1 MAQETISSP
10 VPSSLSSLLPDAFSH
25 ALVQIVNLL
34 QPSIVQV
41 RNGGRGAGTGVIW
54 STDGYIITNHHVVPG
69 DKATIQ
75 VHLSDG
81 RVLEARVVDRHPK
94 QDLAMLQISADDL
107 QAASAGDS
115 SKLRVGEWVFAIG
128 NPWGQRGVV
137 TAGIVSGFGSARH
150 NDDEQPTHY
159 IKSDV
164 HLAPGNSG
172 GPLLDAEGR
181 VVGINAMIFGGD
193 LAVAIPSN
201 VVSSW
206 LEAMPGRRVTL
217 SIELQPVELPDD
229 IRQKAG
235 LEAER
240 TSGLLVVA
248 SQAVESGG
256 LNGSQ
261 QAAATGVFIGDV
273 LLDAA
278 GKPLS
283 GAASLLDIIAQRGPQ
298 DTIQLRM
305 LRGGNLLTL
314 DVLVETLE
322 KKSSTHPLQGDGL
335 VGSTDLASEN
345 P

>member
-10 VPSSLSSLLPDAFSH
+10 EASSLSSLLPDVFSH
-25 ALVQIVNLL
+25 ALVEIVNRL

-41 RNGGRGAGTGVIW
+41 RNGGRGAGTGIIW
-54 STDGYIITNHHVVPG
+54 SADGYIITNHHVVPG

-81 RVLEARVVDRHPK
+81 RALEARVVDRHPK
-94 QDLAMLQISADDL
+94 QDLAMLQVTAGDL
-107 QAASAGDS
+107 QAAPAGDS

-150 NDDEQPTHY
+150 NDDDEQPTHY

-206 LEAMPGRRVTL
+206 LEVMPGRRVTL
-217 SIELQPVELPDD
+217 SIELQPVEVPADL
-229 IRQKAG
+229 RQKAG
-235 LEAER
+235 LEAGR

-248 SQAVESGG
+248 SQAVASGG

-261 QAAATGVFIGDV
+261 QLTARSVFIGDV
-273 LLDAA
+273 LLDVA
-278 GKPLS
+278 GNALS
-283 GAASLLDIIAQRGPQ
+283 DAASLLDIIARRGPQ
-298 DTIQLRM
+298 DTVQLRV
-305 LRGGNLLTL
+305 LRGGGLLTFE
-314 DVLVETLE
+314 VAVETLE
-322 KKSSTHPLQGDGL
+322 LK
-335 VGSTDLASEN
+335 
-345 P
+345 

>member
-10 VPSSLSSLLPDAFSH
+10 VLSSISSLLPDAFSH
-25 ALVQIVNLL
+25 ALVQVVNRL

-41 RNGGRGAGTGVIW
+41 RNGGRGAGTGIIW

-94 QDLAMLQISADDL
+94 QDLAMLQISAGDL

-172 GPLLDAEGR
+172 GPLLDAGGR

-217 SIELQPVELPDD
+217 SIELQPVEVPAAM
-229 IRQKAG
+229 RQKAG

-248 SQAVESGG
+248 SQAAASGG

-261 QAAATGVFIGDV
+261 QPAARDVFIGDV

-283 GAASLLDIIAQRGPQ
+283 AAASLLDIIARRGPR
-298 DTIQLRM
+298 DTVQLRV
-305 LRGGNLLTL
+305 LRGGSLLTL
-314 DVLVETLE
+314 DVPVETLE
-322 KKSSTHPLQGDGL
+322 LK
-335 VGSTDLASEN
+335 
-345 P
+345 

>member
-10 VPSSLSSLLPDAFSH
+10 VPSSISSLLPDAFSH
-25 ALVQIVNLL
+25 ALVQIINRL

-41 RNGGRGAGTGVIW
+41 RNGGRGAGTGIIW

-69 DKATIQ
+69 DKATIH

-81 RVLEARVVDRHPK
+81 RVLDAKVVDRHPK
-94 QDLAMLQISADDL
+94 QDLAMLQVTADNL

-115 SKLRVGEWVFAIG
+115 AKLRVGEWVFAIG

-137 TAGIVSGFGSARH
+137 TAGIVSGFGTARH
-150 NDDEQPTHY
+150 NDDDEEQPTHY

-217 SIELQPVELPDD
+217 AIELQPVELPADL
-229 IRQKAG
+229 RQKAG
-235 LEAER
+235 LEVER
-240 TSGLLVVA
+240 TSGVLVVA
-248 SQAVESGG
+248 LQATESGG

-261 QAAATGVFIGDV
+261 QPAATGVFIGDV

-283 GAASLLDIIAQRGPQ
+283 DAASLLEIIARHGPR
-298 DTIQLRM
+298 DTVQVRM

-314 DVLVETLE
+314 DVPVETLE
-322 KKSSTHPLQGDGL
+322 LK
-335 VGSTDLASEN
+335 
-345 P
+345 

>member
-10 VPSSLSSLLPDAFSH
+10 VPSSLSSLLPDVFSH
-25 ALVQIVNLL
+25 ALVQIVNRL

-41 RNGGRGAGTGVIW
+41 RNGGRGAGTGIIW

-69 DKATIQ
+69 DKATVH

-81 RVLEARVVDRHPK
+81 RILEARVVDRHPN

-206 LEAMPGRRVTL
+206 LETMPGRRITL

-229 IRQKAG
+229 IRQKAD
-235 LEAER
+235 LEAGR

-248 SQAVESGG
+248 SQAVESSG

-261 QAAATGVFIGDV
+261 QPAASGVFIGDV

-278 GKPLS
+278 GKLLS
-283 GAASLLDIIAQRGPQ
+283 GAASLLDIIARRGPQ
-298 DTIQLRM
+298 DTIQLRV

-322 KKSSTHPLQGDGL
+322 QK
-335 VGSTDLASEN
+335 
-345 P
+345 

>member
-1 MAQETISSP
+1 MAQETIFSP
-10 VPSSLSSLLPDAFSH
+10 STSSLLPDAFSH
-25 ALVQIVNLL
+25 ALMQVIKKVQA
-34 QPSIVQV
+34 SIVQI
-41 RNGGRGAGTGVIW
+41 RNEGRGIGTGIIW
-54 STDGYIITNHHVVPG
+54 SADGYVITNHHVVPT
-69 DKATIQ
+69 DKSTIQ
-75 VHLSDG
+75 VHLSDD
-81 RVLEARVVDRHPK
+81 RLLEAKVIDRHPK
-94 QDLAMLQISADDL
+94 QDLAMLRIAADNL
-107 QAASAGDS
+107 QAASVGDS

-235 LEAER
+235 LEAGR

>member
-10 VPSSLSSLLPDAFSH
+10 VSSSISSLLPDAFSH
-25 ALVQIVNLL
+25 ALVQIVNRL

-41 RNGGRGAGTGVIW
+41 RNGGRGAGTGIIW
-54 STDGYIITNHHVVPG
+54 SADGYIITNHHVVPG
-69 DKATIQ
+69 EKATIH

-94 QDLAMLQISADDL
+94 QDLAMLQVTAGDL

-137 TAGIVSGFGSARH
+137 TAGIVSGFGTARH
-150 NDDEQPTHY
+150 DDDEEQPTHY

-217 SIELQPVELPDD
+217 AIELQPVELPGDV
-229 IRQKAG
+229 RQKAG
-235 LEAER
+235 LEAGR

-248 SQAVESGG
+248 SQSIESSE
-256 LNGSQ
+256 LNGNQ
-261 QAAATGVFIGDV
+261 QPVVQGLLIGDV
-273 LLDAA
+273 LLEAA
-278 GKPLS
+278 GKALS
-283 GAASLLDIIAQRGPQ
+283 DAASLLDLIARRSPQ
-298 DTIQLRM
+298 DTVQVRV

-314 DVLVETLE
+314 DVPVETLE
-322 KKSSTHPLQGDGL
+322 LK
-335 VGSTDLASEN
+335 
-345 P
+345 

>member
-10 VPSSLSSLLPDAFSH
+10 VPSSISSLLPDAFSH
-25 ALVQIVNLL
+25 ALVQIVNRL

-41 RNGGRGAGTGVIW
+41 RNGGRGAGTGIIW

-69 DKATIQ
+69 DKATIH

-81 RVLEARVVDRHPK
+81 RVLDARVVDRHPK
-94 QDLAMLQISADDL
+94 QDLAMLQVTEDNL

-137 TAGIVSGFGSARH
+137 TAGIVSGFGTARH
-150 NDDEQPTHY
+150 NDDDEEQPTHY

-217 SIELQPVELPDD
+217 AIELQPVELPADL
-229 IRQKAG
+229 RQKAG

-248 SQAVESGG
+248 SQAAESGG

-261 QAAATGVFIGDV
+261 QPAATGVFIGDV

-283 GAASLLDIIAQRGPQ
+283 DAASLLEIIARHGPQ
-298 DTIQLRM
+298 DTVRVRM
-305 LRGGNLLTL
+305 LRGGNLLTF
-314 DVLVETLE
+314 DVAVETLE
-322 KKSSTHPLQGDGL
+322 LK
-335 VGSTDLASEN
+335 
-345 P
+345 

>member
-10 VPSSLSSLLPDAFSH
+10 VSSSISSLLPDAFSH
-25 ALVQIVNLL
+25 ALVQIVNRL

-41 RNGGRGAGTGVIW
+41 RNGGRGAGTGIIW
-54 STDGYIITNHHVVPG
+54 SADGYIITNHHVVPG
-69 DKATIQ
+69 EKATIH

-94 QDLAMLQISADDL
+94 QDLAMLQVTAGDL

-137 TAGIVSGFGSARH
+137 TAGIVSGFGTARH
-150 NDDEQPTHY
+150 DDDEEQPTHY

-217 SIELQPVELPDD
+217 ALELQPVELPAD
-229 IRQKAG
+229 IRQQAG
-235 LEAER
+235 LEAGR

-248 SQAVESGG
+248 SHAPESGG
-256 LNGSQ
+256 LNGNQ
-261 QAAATGVFIGDV
+261 QPVVQGLLIGDV
-273 LLDAA
+273 LLEAA
-278 GKPLS
+278 GKALS
-283 GAASLLDIIAQRGPQ
+283 DAASLLDLIARRSPQ
-298 DTIQLRM
+298 DTVQVRV

-314 DVLVETLE
+314 DVPVETLE
-322 KKSSTHPLQGDGL
+322 LK
-335 VGSTDLASEN
+335 
-345 P
+345 

>member
-10 VPSSLSSLLPDAFSH
+10 VPSSISSLLPDAFSH
-25 ALVQIVNLL
+25 ALVQIVNWL

-41 RNGGRGAGTGVIW
+41 RNGGRGAGTGIIW

-75 VHLSDG
+75 VHLTDG

-94 QDLAMLQISADDL
+94 QDLAMLQISAGDL

-229 IRQKAG
+229 IRQRAN
-235 LEAER
+235 LEAGR

-261 QAAATGVFIGDV
+261 QPAASGVFIGDV
-273 LLDAA
+273 LLDAP

-283 GAASLLDIIAQRGPQ
+283 GPASLLNFTPPRDPH
-298 DTIQLRM
+298 DPLQLRV

-314 DVLVETLE
+314 DVAIETLE
-322 KKSSTHPLQGDGL
+322 QK
-335 VGSTDLASEN
+335 
-345 P
+345 

>member
-1 MAQETISSP
+1 M
-10 VPSSLSSLLPDAFSH
+10 
-25 ALVQIVNLL
+25 
-34 QPSIVQV
+34 
-41 RNGGRGAGTGVIW
+41 RNGGRGAGTGIIW

-69 DKATIQ
+69 DKATIH

-81 RVLEARVVDRHPK
+81 RVLDARVVDRHPK
-94 QDLAMLQISADDL
+94 QDLAMLQVTADNL

-115 SKLRVGEWVFAIG
+115 AKLRVGEWVFAIG

-137 TAGIVSGFGSARH
+137 TAGIVSGFGTARH
-150 NDDEQPTHY
+150 NDDDEEQPTHY

-217 SIELQPVELPDD
+217 AIELQPVELPADL
-229 IRQKAG
+229 RQKAG
-235 LEAER
+235 LEVER
-240 TSGLLVVA
+240 TSGVLVVA
-248 SQAVESGG
+248 LQATESGG

-261 QAAATGVFIGDV
+261 QPAATGVFIGDV

-283 GAASLLDIIAQRGPQ
+283 DAASLLEIIARHGPR
-298 DTIQLRM
+298 DTVQVRM

-314 DVLVETLE
+314 DVPVETLE
-322 KKSSTHPLQGDGL
+322 LK
-335 VGSTDLASEN
+335 
-345 P
+345 

>member
-25 ALVQIVNLL
+25 ALVQIVNRL

-41 RNGGRGAGTGVIW
+41 RNGGRGAGTGIIW

-81 RVLEARVVDRHPK
+81 RVLEARIVDRHPK

-150 NDDEQPTHY
+150 YEQPTHY

-206 LEAMPGRRVTL
+206 LEAMPGRRVAL
-217 SIELQPVELPDD
+217 SIELQPVEVPDD
-229 IRQKAG
+229 IRQRAG
-235 LEAER
+235 LEAGR

-248 SQAVESGG
+248 SQAVESSG

-261 QAAATGVFIGDV
+261 QPAATGVFIGDV

-283 GAASLLDIIAQRGPQ
+283 GAASLLDIIARRGPQ
-298 DTIQLRM
+298 DTIQLRV

-314 DVLVETLE
+314 DVAIETLE
-322 KKSSTHPLQGDGL
+322 KK
-335 VGSTDLASEN
+335 
-345 P
+345 

>member
-25 ALVQIVNLL
+25 ALVQIVNRL

-41 RNGGRGAGTGVIW
+41 RNGGRGAGTGIIW
-54 STDGYIITNHHVVPG
+54 SMDGYIITNHHVVPG

-94 QDLAMLQISADDL
+94 QDLAMLQISAGDL

-150 NDDEQPTHY
+150 NDDEEEQLTHY

-229 IRQKAG
+229 IRQRAG
-235 LEAER
+235 LEAGR

-261 QAAATGVFIGDV
+261 QPAASGVFIGDV

-283 GAASLLDIIAQRGPQ
+283 GAASLLDIIARRGPQ
-298 DTIQLRM
+298 DTIQLRV
-305 LRGGNLLTL
+305 LRGGSLLTL
-314 DVLVETLE
+314 DVQVEMLE
-322 KKSSTHPLQGDGL
+322 LK
-335 VGSTDLASEN
+335 
-345 P
+345 

>member
-10 VPSSLSSLLPDAFSH
+10 VPSSISSLLPDAFSH
-25 ALVQIVNLL
+25 ALVQIVNQL

-41 RNGGRGAGTGVIW
+41 RNGGRGAGTGIIW
-54 STDGYIITNHHVVPG
+54 SEDGYIITNHHVVPG
-69 DKATIQ
+69 DKAAIH
-75 VHLSDG
+75 VHLADG
-81 RVLEARVVDRHPK
+81 RVLDAKVVDRHPK
-94 QDLAMLQISADDL
+94 QDLAMLQVTADNL

-137 TAGIVSGFGSARH
+137 TAGIVSGFGTARH
-150 NDDEQPTHY
+150 NDDEEQPTHY

-181 VVGINAMIFGGD
+181 VIGINAMIFGGD

-206 LEAMPGRRVTL
+206 LEAMPGRQVTL
-217 SIELQPVELPDD
+217 AIELQMVELPAG
-229 IRQKAG
+229 IHQRVG
-235 LEAER
+235 LESGR
-240 TSGLLVVA
+240 TSRLLVVGL
-248 SQAVESGG
+248 QATESGG

-261 QAAATGVFIGDV
+261 QPAAKGVFIGDV

-283 GAASLLDIIAQRGPQ
+283 DAASLLDLIARRGPQ
-298 DTIQLRM
+298 DTIQLRV
-305 LRGGNLLTL
+305 LRGG
-314 DVLVETLE
+314 
-322 KKSSTHPLQGDGL
+322 
-335 VGSTDLASEN
+335 
-345 P
+345 

>member
-25 ALVQIVNLL
+25 ALVQIVNRL

-41 RNGGRGAGTGVIW
+41 RNGGRGAGTGIIW

-81 RVLEARVVDRHPK
+81 RVLEARIVDRHPK

-150 NDDEQPTHY
+150 NDEEEQPTHY

-206 LEAMPGRRVTL
+206 LAGLTKRRVTL
-217 SIELQPVELPDD
+217 GIEVQPIELPTD
-229 IRQKAG
+229 IRKKAG
-235 LEAER
+235 MKAEQ
-240 TSGLLVVA
+240 TSGLLVIA
-248 SQAVESGG
+248 LGSMAADG
-256 LNGSQ
+256 LNGHGAKGQ
-261 QAAATGVFIGDV
+261 VVHTGVLIGDI
-273 LLDAA
+273 LLNVA
-278 GKPLS
+278 GRAVVD
-283 GAASLLDIIAQRGPQ
+283 AASLLDIVARREPQ
-298 DTIQLRM
+298 DSVQM
-305 LRGGNLLTL
+305 QVVRGGAVLTI
-314 DVLVETLE
+314 DVTVGTLE
-322 KKSSTHPLQGDGL
+322 QKG
-335 VGSTDLASEN
+335 
-345 P
+345 